1 MTNINELLNE
11 AYELVPRISFDDAN
25 AILDDPNTIILDVR
39 EGQELRESGKIKGAI
54 HVPRGLL
61 EFIFRPEDHVEDP
74 EKMKI
79 LVLSRNKNLYS
90 TRRIIHSA
98 EKLGHEVRVVDYL
111 RCYMNITSK
120 KPTVIFRG
128 EKLEN
133 YDAVISRI
141 GASYTFYGAAV
152 VRQFEM
158 AGLFTINRS
167 EAITRSRDKLR
178 SLQILAREGIGLP
191 VTGFANHTADI
202 DGMIDTVE
210 GIPLVIKLL
219 EGTQGKGVVL
229 AETKKAASSV
239 LSAFRQLKANILVQE
254 FIKEADGKDIRAAS
268 SIPLLSSPSTSK
280 ELTPVNP
287 MPRNTASKSF
297 LN

>member
-1 MTNINELLNE
+1 
-11 AYELVPRISFDDAN
+11 
-25 AILDDPNTIILDVR
+25 
-39 EGQELRESGKIKGAI
+39 
-54 HVPRGLL
+54 
-61 EFIFRPEDHVEDP
+61 
-74 EKMKI
+74 MKI
-79 LVLSRNKNLYS
+79 LVLSRNQNLYS
-90 TRRIIHSA
+90 TRRIINSA

-133 YDAVISRI
+133 YDAVITRI

-152 VRQFEM
+152 ARQFEM
-158 AGLFTINRS
+158 AGLYTINRS
-167 EAITRSRDKLR
+167 KAITRSRDKLR
-178 SLQILAREGIGLP
+178 SLQILAKEGIGLP

-202 DGMIDTVE
+202 EGMIDTVE

-254 FIKEADGKDIRAAS
+254 FIKEANGKDIRALVIGNEVVGAMERTAPEGDFRAN
-268 SIPLLSSPSTSK
+268 IHLGGDGKEVLLSKEEKDIAVKAAKTLGLGVAGVDLIRSKRGLLVIEVNSSPGLEGIENATRKDIASRMINYIESK
-280 ELTPVNP
+280 IN
-287 MPRNTASKSF
+287 
-297 LN
+297 